1 METIEK
7 GMTRSEKPLPQ
18 KLEQGL
24 YESEYHFLQRL
35 TKLSAKAR
43 AEATIEDRFDVD
55 FCAKLDSNEESIDKN
70 LKISHK
76 KTSDNIPSNKQLRRK
91 RKEIKRKLRNKT
103 KKRKNE
109 DLFKHLKD
117 DIKFGETVS
126 EPPILTKFKFKKKSK
141 NNLNHS
147 LKPEFNSRFKS

>member
-1 METIEK
+1 
-7 GMTRSEKPLPQ
+7 MTRSDKPLPQ

-55 FCAKLDSNEESIDKN
+55 FCAKLDSNEESIDKD
-70 LKISHK
+70 LKISHNN
-76 KTSDNIPSNKQLRRK
+76 TSDNIPSNKQLRRK
-91 RKEIKRKLRNKT
+91 RKDIKRKIKNKN
-103 KKRKNE
+103 KKKNKKSD

-117 DIKFGETVS
+117 NIKFGETVS
-126 EPPILTKFKFKKKSK
+126 EPPLLTKFKFKKKPS

-147 LKPEFNSRFKS
+147 LKPEFNS